1 MDAPSLPARRSPV
14 PSASWSEALPAETPP
29 PYSVTA
35 PADHTPRPSTAITK
49 KPLPP
54 PAVRN
59 GDTSWLRPTGA
70 LRLQTSMP
78 DLSAGRHSPSMSASP
93 SSYSPSLRST
103 TPFGSSTTNTP
114 ASTPI
119 STPGDS
125 PEKVFWQS
133 ALSEARHFAGGLIPH
148 PTESTKHFTIL
159 RHSPALVFYRGAA
172 TSVEISIFSSPD
184 HPLPPNRTLWMQ
196 QRGYSGDS
204 GMKLKAFAGKT
215 DGWVDVTPAVQA
227 RIEEVTPEDERAW
240 QRDIAKVS
248 KKAVKDKG
256 DAKAHVPRE
265 THVVRIPAVS
275 ADGYFRFL
283 LCTGDA
289 SKLKV
294 LCQSPIFR
302 VASTSSDSSV
312 FRGASLSTMP
322 IEVGVKVASVA
333 ANVAVKKYTGPVVG
347 LVSSKVDKLKP
358 GVRIRE
364 VGKFALSKLPD
375 QSSPTA
381 PAQYFPDLD
390 PQAAAAMFNSEQL
403 NPLGL
408 DTGPEAP
415 FPLKFHGKV
424 SPGTGRSFTELGIPT
439 ANLAALAPDDIPHR
453 LKGVYF
459 GWAALV
465 TSNPNA
471 PLAWHQAIITSAPSP
486 CKRAAV
492 VQENVI
498 TAHLLH
504 EFPSHF
510 TNSKLKLIVMGYIR
524 PFLPHNSPL
533 QQQLDMVSRD
543 VILTVASLSST
554 REHWAPEVTV
564 GRLKGVKSAR
574 NLGERFEEVRD
585 TMQRRM
591 DTAVPLHK
599 LGVRTESVVEKDRAV
614 GKGGYWVKRG

>member
-1 MDAPSLPARRSPV
+1 MDAPPPLARRSPV
-14 PSASWSEALPAETPP
+14 PSASWSEALPAEPPP
-29 PYSVTA
+29 PYSLTA
-35 PADHTPRPSTAITK
+35 PADYHVPRPGSANTNK
-49 KPLPP
+49 PP

-59 GDTSWLRPTGA
+59 GDTSWLRPAGT
-70 LRLQTSMP
+70 LRVQTSMP
-78 DLSAGRHSPSMSASP
+78 DLSAGRYAPSPVSASP
-93 SSYSPSLRST
+93 SSYSPSPRST
-103 TPFGSSTTNTP
+103 TPFSTTSTQ
-114 ASTPI
+114 STPI
-119 STPGDS
+119 STPGESSD
-125 PEKVFWQS
+125 KVFWQS

-159 RHSPALVFYRGAA
+159 RHSPPLVFYRGAA
-172 TSVEISIFSSPD
+172 TSVDISIFSSPD
-184 HPLPPNRTLWMQ
+184 RPLPPDRSLWTQ
-196 QRGYSGDS
+196 QRGFSGDS
-204 GMKLKAFAGKT
+204 GMKMKAFAGKT
-215 DGWVDVTPAVQA
+215 EDWVEVTPSVQSQVGDIA
-227 RIEEVTPEDERAW
+227 PEDERAW

-248 KKAVKDKG
+248 KKAIKDKG

-275 ADGYFRFL
+275 ADGYFRIL

-358 GVRIRE
+358 GLRVRE

-375 QSSPTA
+375 QSSAT
-381 PAQYFPDLD
+381 PAKYFPDLD
-390 PQAAAAMFNSEQL
+390 PQAAAAIFNSEQL
-403 NPLGL
+403 NPLGP

-415 FPLKFHGKV
+415 FPLKFSGKV
-424 SPGTGRSFTELGIPT
+424 TLGTGRSFAELGIPT
-439 ANLAALAPDDIPHR
+439 ANLTALAPDDIPHR

-465 TSNPNA
+465 SSNPHA
-471 PLAWHQAIITSAPSP
+471 PLAWHQAIITSSPSLSA
-486 CKRAAV
+486 RAAV
-492 VQENVI
+492 IQENII

-504 EFPSHF
+504 EFPSSF
-510 TNSKLKLIVMGYIR
+510 TNTKLKIIIMGYMR
-524 PFLPHNSPL
+524 PYLPRDAPL
-533 QQQLDMVSRD
+533 QQKLDMVSRD

-554 REHWAPEVTV
+554 REHWAPGVTV
-564 GRLKGVKSAR
+564 KGLKGVKSAR
-574 NLGERFEEVRD
+574 NLGERFGEVRD
-585 TMQRRM
+585 TMQRKV

-599 LGVRTESVVEKDRAV
+599 LGVRTEGVLERDKAV
-614 GKGGYWVKRG
+614 GRGGYWVKRG

>member
-1 MDAPSLPARRSPV
+1 MDVVECP
-14 PSASWSEALPAETPP
+14 ETQPPP
-29 PYSVTA
+29 PYSLTA
-35 PADHTPRPSTAITK
+35 PADHIPRPSTSNGN
-49 KPLPP
+49 KPPPP
-54 PAVRN
+54 PAVRKD
-59 GDTSWLRPTGA
+59 DTSWLRPTGA
-70 LRLQTSMP
+70 LRLRTSMP

-93 SSYSPSLRST
+93 SSYSPSLRSA
-103 TPFGSSTTNTP
+103 TPFGSSATNTS

-125 PEKVFWQS
+125 PDKVFWQS

-184 HPLPPNRTLWMQ
+184 HPLPADRTLWMQ

-215 DGWVDVTPAVQA
+215 DDWVEVTPAVQA
-227 RIEEVTPEDERAW
+227 RIEELAPEDERAW
-240 QRDIAKVS
+240 QRDIVKVS

-275 ADGYFRFL
+275 ADGYFRFI

-294 LCQSPIFR
+294 LCQSAIFR

-364 VGKFALSKLPD
+364 VGKYALSKLPD
-375 QSSPTA
+375 QSSPTTS
-381 PAQYFPDLD
+381 PQYFPDLD

-403 NPLGL
+403 NPLGP

-415 FPLKFHGKV
+415 FPLKFSGK
-424 SPGTGRSFTELGIPT
+424 LGIPT
-439 ANLAALAPDDIPHR
+439 ANLAALTPDDIPHR

-465 TSNPNA
+465 PSNPNA
-471 PLAWHQAIITSAPSP
+471 PLTWHQAIITSAPSP
-486 CKRAAV
+486 YTRAAV
-492 VQENVI
+492 VQENII

-504 EFPSHF
+504 EFPSQF
-510 TNSKLKLIVMGYIR
+510 TNSKLKLIVMGFMR

-554 REHWAPEVTV
+554 REQWAPEVTV
-564 GRLKGVKSAR
+564 RRLKGVKSAR
-574 NLGERFEEVRD
+574 NLGERFGEVRD

-599 LGVRTESVVEKDRAV
+599 LGVRTEGVVERDRAV
-614 GKGGYWVKRG
+614 GRGGYWVKRG